1 MSGDLRI
8 VSFLPAA
15 TEMVCALGLGD
26 RLVGISHE
34 CDYPPEVRAKPVVV
48 RPALDLEKMSLHEID
63 VAVSARL
70 RTGASLYQIDEQ
82 RLREL
87 APTLILTQNL
97 CQVCAP
103 SGNEVSQVLK
113 TMSPPPEILW
123 LTPRS
128 LEGVNENLRE
138 LGRATGRAE
147 AAEAL
152 IVSGHE
158 RLEKI
163 SALTRRATT
172 RPRVF
177 CLEWVDPLYCS
188 GHWISEMVELAGG
201 EDALSRRGTDSVR
214 IAWADVVR
222 WAPQVLVVMPC
233 GFSLRKAVEQV
244 KQLGAHPGWSDL
256 PAVRNGRVF
265 AVNANAY
272 FARPGPRL
280 VDGTELLAHLFH
292 PDLAGWSGPDDA
304 FEQIRGRV
312 GCPQPTID
320 FRPVGATGPTQM
332 SSDHIQHSCTKRC
345 SRCGTEFLCGPVNGR
360 ENCWCDDLPPVGP
373 VAGGDHDCMCP
384 SCLRAAIA
392 KLTPG

>member
-1 MSGDLRI
+1 MSGGLRI

-15 TEMVCALGLGD
+15 TEMVYALGLGD

-34 CDYPPEVRAKPVVV
+34 CDYPPEVRTKPMVV
-48 RPALDLEKMSLHEID
+48 RPAFQLETMSLREID

-70 RTGASLYQIDEQ
+70 RTGASLYQIDEH

-113 TMSPPPEILW
+113 TLCPTPEILW
-123 LTPRS
+123 LTPKS
-128 LEGVNENLRE
+128 IEGVNDNLRE
-138 LGRATGRAE
+138 LGRATGRLNE
-147 AAEAL
+147 AGAIIA
-152 IVSGHE
+152 SGRE
-158 RLEKI
+158 RLQKI
-163 SALTRRATT
+163 SALTRRATA

-214 IAWADVVR
+214 IPWDAVVK
-222 WAPQVLVVMPC
+222 WAPEVLVIMPC
-233 GFSLRKAVEQV
+233 GFPLAKAVEQV
-244 KQLGAHPGWSDL
+244 PQLFAHPGWADL

-292 PDLAGWSGPDDA
+292 PELTGWNGPDDA
-304 FEQIRGRV
+304 FKRLE
-312 GCPQPTID
+312 
-320 FRPVGATGPTQM
+320 FSATF
-332 SSDHIQHSCTKRC
+332 SS
-345 SRCGTEFLCGPVNGR
+345 
-360 ENCWCDDLPPVGP
+360 
-373 VAGGDHDCMCP
+373 
-384 SCLRAAIA
+384 
-392 KLTPG
+392 

>member
-1 MSGDLRI
+1 MEPRI

-48 RPALDLEKMSLHEID
+48 RPALELETMSLHEID

-113 TMSPPPEILW
+113 AMSPPPEILW

-138 LGRATGRAE
+138 LGRATGRAD
-147 AAEAL
+147 AAGAL
-152 IVSGHE
+152 IASGCD
-158 RLEKI
+158 RLKKV
-163 SALTRRATT
+163 SALTCRAAA

-214 IAWADVVR
+214 IAWSDVVR
-222 WAPQVLVVMPC
+222 WAPEVLVVMPC

-244 KQLGAHPGWSDL
+244 KPLGAHPGWSSL

-280 VDGTELLAHLFH
+280 VEGTELLAHLFH
-292 PDLAGWSGPDDA
+292 PELAAWSGPDDA
-304 FEQIRGRV
+304 FER
-312 GCPQPTID
+312 
-320 FRPVGATGPTQM
+320 M
-332 SSDHIQHSCTKRC
+332 
-345 SRCGTEFLCGPVNGR
+345 EFSP
-360 ENCWCDDLPPVGP
+360 
-373 VAGGDHDCMCP
+373 
-384 SCLRAAIA
+384 AASQN
-392 KLTPG
+392 

>member
-1 MSGDLRI
+1 MSGEPRI

-26 RLVGISHE
+26 RLVGISFE
-34 CDYPPEVRAKPVVV
+34 CDYPPEVRTKPVVV
-48 RPALDLEKMSLHEID
+48 RPALELEKMALHEID

-103 SGNEVSQVLK
+103 SGHEVSQVQK
-113 TMSPPPEILW
+113 TMRPSPEILW

-128 LEGVNENLRE
+128 LEDVNDNLRE
-138 LGRATGRAE
+138 LGRATGRAD

-152 IVSGHE
+152 ITAGRE
-158 RLEKI
+158 RLKKI
-163 SALTRRATT
+163 SALTRRATA

-188 GHWISEMVELAGG
+188 GHWISEMVGLAGG

-214 IAWADVVR
+214 IAWADVVK
-222 WAPQVLVVMPC
+222 WAPEVLVVMPC

-244 KQLGAHPGWSDL
+244 KQLWAHPGWSDL

-292 PDLAGWSGPDDA
+292 PDLTAWSGPDNA
-304 FEQIRGRV
+304 FER
-312 GCPQPTID
+312 
-320 FRPVGATGPTQM
+320 M
-332 SSDHIQHSCTKRC
+332 
-345 SRCGTEFLCGPVNGR
+345 EFSP
-360 ENCWCDDLPPVGP
+360 
-373 VAGGDHDCMCP
+373 
-384 SCLRAAIA
+384 AASQN
-392 KLTPG
+392 

>member
-1 MSGDLRI
+1 MSMELRI

-34 CDYPPEVRAKPVVV
+34 CDYPPEMRAKPVVV
-48 RPALDLEKMSLHEID
+48 RPALELETMSLHEID

-103 SGNEVSQVLK
+103 SGHEVSQVLK
-113 TMSPPPEILW
+113 AMSPPPEILW

-128 LEGVNENLRE
+128 LEGVNDNLRE

-152 IVSGHE
+152 IASGRE
-158 RLEKI
+158 RLKKV
-163 SALTRRATT
+163 SAVTCRAPA

-188 GHWISEMVELAGG
+188 GHWISEMVEFAGG

-222 WAPQVLVVMPC
+222 WAPEVLVVMPC
-233 GFSLRKAVEQV
+233 GFSLRKAVEQM
-244 KQLGAHPGWSDL
+244 KQLGLHPGWSDL

-280 VDGTELLAHLFH
+280 VDGTGLLAHLFH
-292 PDLAGWSGPDDA
+292 PDLVVWAGPDDA
-304 FEQIRGRV
+304 FER
-312 GCPQPTID
+312 
-320 FRPVGATGPTQM
+320 M
-332 SSDHIQHSCTKRC
+332 
-345 SRCGTEFLCGPVNGR
+345 EFL
-360 ENCWCDDLPPVGP
+360 P
-373 VAGGDHDCMCP
+373 VASQH
-384 SCLRAAIA
+384 
-392 KLTPG
+392 

>member
-1 MSGDLRI
+1 MNSELRI

-48 RPALDLEKMSLHEID
+48 RPALELEKMSLHEID

-152 IVSGHE
+152 IASGRE

-163 SALTRRATT
+163 SVLTRRATT

-222 WAPQVLVVMPC
+222 WAPEILVVMPC

-244 KQLGAHPGWSDL
+244 KQLDVHPGWSDL

-292 PDLAGWSGPDDA
+292 PDLVGWSGPDDA
-304 FEQIRGRV
+304 FER
-312 GCPQPTID
+312 
-320 FRPVGATGPTQM
+320 M
-332 SSDHIQHSCTKRC
+332 
-345 SRCGTEFLCGPVNGR
+345 EFS
-360 ENCWCDDLPPVGP
+360 P
-373 VAGGDHDCMCP
+373 VA
-384 SCLRAAIA
+384 SQN
-392 KLTPG
+392 

>member
-1 MSGDLRI
+1 
-8 VSFLPAA
+8 
-15 TEMVCALGLGD
+15 
-26 RLVGISHE
+26 
-34 CDYPPEVRAKPVVV
+34 
-48 RPALDLEKMSLHEID
+48 MSLHEID

-138 LGRATGRAE
+138 LGQATGRAD

-152 IVSGHE
+152 IASGHE
-158 RLEKI
+158 RLKKI
-163 SALTRRATT
+163 SALTRQATV

-222 WAPQVLVVMPC
+222 WAPEVLVVMPC

-244 KQLGAHPGWSDL
+244 SQLCAHPGWSDL

-280 VDGTELLAHLFH
+280 ADGTELLAHLFH
-292 PDLAGWSGPDDA
+292 PDLVGWSGPSDA
-304 FEQIRGRV
+304 FER
-312 GCPQPTID
+312 
-320 FRPVGATGPTQM
+320 M
-332 SSDHIQHSCTKRC
+332 
-345 SRCGTEFLCGPVNGR
+345 EFSP
-360 ENCWCDDLPPVGP
+360 
-373 VAGGDHDCMCP
+373 
-384 SCLRAAIA
+384 AASQN
-392 KLTPG
+392 

>member
-1 MSGDLRI
+1 MSSELRI

-48 RPALDLEKMSLHEID
+48 RPALELETMSLHEID

-113 TMSPPPEILW
+113 AMSPPPEILW

-128 LEGVNENLRE
+128 LEGVNDNLRE
-138 LGRATGRAE
+138 LGRVTGRAD

-152 IVSGHE
+152 IASGRE

-163 SALTRRATT
+163 SALTRRATV

-188 GHWISEMVELAGG
+188 GHWVSEMVELAGG

-222 WAPQVLVVMPC
+222 WAPEVLVVMPC
-233 GFSLRKAVEQV
+233 GFSLREAAEQV
-244 KQLGAHPGWSDL
+244 KQLGSHPGWSDL

-292 PDLAGWSGPDDA
+292 PDLVAWSGPGDA
-304 FEQIRGRV
+304 FER
-312 GCPQPTID
+312 
-320 FRPVGATGPTQM
+320 M
-332 SSDHIQHSCTKRC
+332 ESSCIKRC
-345 SRCGTEFLCGPVNGR
+345 SRCEAEFMCGPAAGR

-373 VAGGDHDCMCP
+373 VAGRDHDCLCP

-392 KLTPG
+392 KLGAS

>member
-1 MSGDLRI
+1 MNKDLRI

-48 RPALDLEKMSLHEID
+48 RPALELEKMSLHEID

-113 TMSPPPEILW
+113 TMSSPPEILW

-152 IVSGHE
+152 IASGRE

-163 SALTRRATT
+163 SAMTRRATT

-188 GHWISEMVELAGG
+188 GHWVSEMVELAGG

-222 WAPQVLVVMPC
+222 WAPEVLVVMPC

-244 KQLGAHPGWSDL
+244 KELGAHPGWSDL
-256 PAVRNGRVF
+256 PAVRNGRIF

-292 PDLAGWSGPDDA
+292 PDLVGWAGPDDA
-304 FEQIRGRV
+304 FER
-312 GCPQPTID
+312 
-320 FRPVGATGPTQM
+320 M
-332 SSDHIQHSCTKRC
+332 
-345 SRCGTEFLCGPVNGR
+345 EFSP
-360 ENCWCDDLPPVGP
+360 
-373 VAGGDHDCMCP
+373 
-384 SCLRAAIA
+384 AASQS
-392 KLTPG
+392 

>member
-1 MSGDLRI
+1 MSNELRI

-48 RPALDLEKMSLHEID
+48 RPALELEKMSLHEID

-113 TMSPPPEILW
+113 AMSPPPEILW

-128 LEGVNENLRE
+128 LEGVNDNLRE
-138 LGRATGRAE
+138 LGRATGRAD

-152 IVSGHE
+152 IASGRE
-158 RLEKI
+158 RLGKI
-163 SALTRRATT
+163 PALTRRAAV

-214 IAWADVVR
+214 IAWADVVQ
-222 WAPQVLVVMPC
+222 WAPEVLVVMPC

-244 KQLGAHPGWSDL
+244 KQLGSHPGWSDL

-292 PDLAGWSGPDDA
+292 PDLAAWSGSDDA
-304 FEQIRGRV
+304 FERMDFSEHSRV
-312 GCPQPTID
+312 
-320 FRPVGATGPTQM
+320 
-332 SSDHIQHSCTKRC
+332 S
-345 SRCGTEFLCGPVNGR
+345 
-360 ENCWCDDLPPVGP
+360 
-373 VAGGDHDCMCP
+373 
-384 SCLRAAIA
+384 
-392 KLTPG
+392 